1 MNSKQKY
8 IILLAVILIA
18 TAIIWWLLSGGEMLS
33 KDGIWVEKELTELD
47 KALGLEPQRE
57 YQEKFILGL
66 LPHTA
71 IFSGAVIVVSAILF
85 FIFKSKKTKEKQEN
99 DN

>member
-8 IILLAVILIA
+8 VIISALILIA
-18 TAIIWWLLSGGEMLS
+18 AVLIWWLTSGSEMLS
-33 KDGIWVEKELTELD
+33 KDGVWVEQEISELD
-47 KALGLEPQRE
+47 KALGLEPQKV

-71 IFSGAVIVVSAILF
+71 VISGIIVVVSAILF
-85 FIFKSKKTKEKQEN
+85 FIFKSKKTKEKK
-99 DN
+99 

>member
-8 IILLAVILIA
+8 VIAVAVILILGA
-18 TAIIWWLLSGGEMLS
+18 SIYWLASGGEILS
-33 KDGIWVEKELTELD
+33 KDGIWIEKPMTELD
-47 KALGLEPQRE
+47 KALGLKPELQFKE
-57 YQEKFILGL
+57 EFTLGL

-71 IFSGAVIVVSAILF
+71 VFSGAVLFISTALF
-85 FIFKSKKTKEKQEN
+85 FIFKTKKQRKQNEN

>member
-8 IILLAVILIA
+8 VILVAVVLLAA
-18 TAIIWWLLSGGEMLS
+18 AFIWWLASGGEILS
-33 KDGIWVEKELTELD
+33 KDGIWVEQEISELD
-47 KALGLEPQRE
+47 KALGLEPQKE

-71 IFSGAVIVVSAILF
+71 VFSGAVVLISAILI
-85 FIFKSKKTKEKQEN
+85 FIFKSKKTKEKK
-99 DN
+99 

>member
-8 IILLAVILIA
+8 VILVAVVLLAAAL
-18 TAIIWWLLSGGEMLS
+18 IWWIGSGGEILS
-33 KDGIWVEKELTELD
+33 KDGIWVEQEISELD
-47 KALGLEPQRE
+47 KDLGLEPQKE

-71 IFSGAVIVVSAILF
+71 VFSGAVVFISAILI
-85 FIFKSKKTKEKQEN
+85 FIFKSKKTKEKK
-99 DN
+99 

>member
-8 IILLAVILIA
+8 VILVALILIA
-18 TAIIWWLLSGGEMLS
+18 VVLIWWLVSGGEILS
-33 KDGIWVEKELTELD
+33 KDGIWVEQEISELD
-47 KALGLEPQRE
+47 KALGLEPQKV

-71 IFSGAVIVVSAILF
+71 VFSGAVIFISGILIL
-85 FIFKSKKTKEKQEN
+85 IFKSKKTKEKK
-99 DN
+99 

>member
-8 IILLAVILIA
+8 VIVVGIILIA
-18 TAIIWWLLSGGEMLS
+18 AALIWWIGSGGEILS
-33 KDGIWVEKELTELD
+33 KDGIWVEQEISELD
-47 KALGLEPQRE
+47 KDLGLEPQKE

-71 IFSGAVIVVSAILF
+71 VFSGAVVVISAILI
-85 FIFKSKKTKEKQEN
+85 FIFKSKKTKEKK
-99 DN
+99 

>member
-8 IILLAVILIA
+8 IILAALILIA
-18 TAIIWWLLSGGEMLS
+18 VVLVWWIASGGEILS
-33 KDGIWVEKELTELD
+33 KDGIWVEQEVSELD
-47 KALGLEPQRE
+47 KALGLEPQKV

-71 IFSGAVIVVSAILF
+71 VFSGAVVLISAILF
-85 FIFKSKKTKEKQEN
+85 FIFKSKKTKEKK
-99 DN
+99 

>member
-8 IILLAVILIA
+8 VILIA
-18 TAIIWWLLSGGEMLS
+18 VVLLAAAFIWWLASGGEILS
-33 KDGIWVEKELTELD
+33 KDGIWVEQEISELD
-47 KALGLEPQRE
+47 KALGLEPQKE

-71 IFSGAVIVVSAILF
+71 VFSGAVVLISAILI
-85 FIFKSKKTKEKQEN
+85 FIFKSKKTKEKK
-99 DN
+99 